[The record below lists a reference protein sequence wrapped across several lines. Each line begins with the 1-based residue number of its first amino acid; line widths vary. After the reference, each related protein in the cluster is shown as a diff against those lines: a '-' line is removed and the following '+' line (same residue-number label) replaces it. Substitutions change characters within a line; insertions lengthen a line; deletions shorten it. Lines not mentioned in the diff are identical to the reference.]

1 MKIRQFGGEFKLIDD
16 LTASFKNRHNVAL
29 TVGDDA
35 AVIEREGYFEVV
47 TTDVL
52 VENHHFTLDHHSP
65 YQVGSKTLE
74 VNVSDVVAMGADP
87 ELLLL
92 NLVLPGDI
100 DVEWV
105 REVYRAIREGCD
117 RYGITL
123 IGGDTTGGPCVMLG
137 ATLTGRADKP
147 VFRSGAKVGDAICV
161 TGDVGAA
168 AAGLKVFLTGQK
180 PEGPVLQRHLEPR
193 CRYDLG
199 PTIASRANSMI
210 DVSDGVAPEVRR
222 ICERSGVGAVVD
234 ARKLPILPETAA
246 AAAKAG
252 TTGVACALS
261 GGEDFELLF
270 TLPPAGVRELR
281 QDVRDFTVIGGIVDA
296 AKGIHY
302 VDSNKHLRPMP
313 SGWDH
318 FLP

>member
-16 LTASFKNRHNVAL
+16 ITASFRNRHNVAL

-35 AVIEREGYFEVV
+35 AVVEREGYFEVI

-52 VENHHFTLDHHSP
+52 VENRHFTLEHYSP
-65 YQVGSKTLE
+65 TQVGMKSLE
-74 VNVSDVVAMGADP
+74 VNVSDVVAMGAEP

-92 NLVLPGDI
+92 NLVLPGDVE
-100 DVEWV
+100 VEWV
-105 REVYRAIREGCD
+105 QEAYRAIRDGCD
-117 RYGITL
+117 RHGITL
-123 IGGDTTGGPCVMLG
+123 VGGDTTGGPCVMLG
-137 ATLTGRADKP
+137 ATLTGRTEKP

-168 AAGLKVFLTGQK
+168 AAGMKMFLTGQR
-180 PEGPVLQRHLEPR
+180 PEGHVLKRHLKPR
-193 CRYDLG
+193 CRHDLG
-199 PTIASRANSMI
+199 PAISRYANSMI

-222 ICERSGVGAVVD
+222 ICEQSEVGAVVD
-234 ARKLPILPETAA
+234 SRKLPILPETT
-246 AAAKAG
+246 AAAKTAG

-270 TLPPAGVRELR
+270 TLPPAAVRELR
-281 QDVRDFTVIGGIVDA
+281 SEVQDFTVVGGIVDA
-296 AKGIHY
+296 RKGIHY
-302 VDSNKHLRPMP
+302 VDEHKHLRPMP
-313 SGWDH
+313 GGWDH

>member
-1 MKIRQFGGEFKLIDD
+1 
-16 LTASFKNRHNVAL
+16 
-29 TVGDDA
+29 
-35 AVIEREGYFEVV
+35 
-47 TTDVL
+47 
-52 VENHHFTLDHHSP
+52 
-65 YQVGSKTLE
+65 
-74 VNVSDVVAMGADP
+74 
-87 ELLLL
+87 
-92 NLVLPGDI
+92 
-100 DVEWV
+100 
-105 REVYRAIREGCD
+105 
-117 RYGITL
+117 
-123 IGGDTTGGPCVMLG
+123 MLG